1 MNPSLIVM
9 TILGCDHSA
18 TDCRYI
24 ATAENRW
31 PSIELCDA
39 VSEQQL
45 GSYTNQPY
53 PMIIAVCQ
61 KPEAGPSELV
71 AANPRPAPP
80 LAPEAGAPAEGS
92 LPVTQEEKQTLADRA
107 IERVR
112 TVLPTTEGVKAVMTS
127 PIRLMEGS
135 YSWIAKRLRD

>member
-1 MNPSLIVM
+1 MNSALIVM
-9 TILGCDHSA
+9 TILGCDHAA

-39 VSEQQL
+39 VSEKQL
-45 GSYTNQPY
+45 GGYTNQPY

-61 KPEAGPSELV
+61 KPEADQSQAVV
-71 AANPRPAPP
+71 AALPQTAHGTSGSAALSEAPR
-80 LAPEAGAPAEGS
+80 
-92 LPVTQEEKQTLADRA
+92 PVTQEEKQSFADSA
-107 IERVR
+107 IKRVR
-112 TVLPTTEGVKAVMTS
+112 NILPSTEGVKAVVTS
-127 PIRLMEGS
+127 PVRLVEGS